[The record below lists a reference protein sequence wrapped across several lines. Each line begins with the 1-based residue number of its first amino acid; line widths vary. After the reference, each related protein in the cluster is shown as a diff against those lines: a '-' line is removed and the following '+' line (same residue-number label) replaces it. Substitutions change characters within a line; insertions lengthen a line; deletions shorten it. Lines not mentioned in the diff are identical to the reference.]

1 MCGIFGAIGN
11 NINPGII
18 RALAIANRRRGI
30 HSLGFFNN
38 TGLFV
43 KRAGDPVDCLGL
55 PKIDSF
61 IESSACKGWFVAGHT
76 RHATL
81 GAVTTRNAHPFRYG
95 RYIGCHNGIVDIPRN
110 SDYAVDSQYLF
121 DRLNQCNGDYQTA
134 FADIDGYWA
143 LAWFDGESF
152 FLQAHDNEVWI
163 GRDKRGTWYYS
174 SDYTHLAACAGKL
187 DSVDCI
193 DGGRTIRFDVKCRKY
208 RSCKSFVSTYWD
220 TWYDSFD
227 KAKTADPNDQDDRG
241 ANPFYDDYP
250 DDPNDPFYAG
260 PAEDRRWARYSAW
273 DDYVGTDER
282 LR

>member
-1 MCGIFGAIGN
+1 MCGIFGEIGN

-18 RALAIANRRRGI
+18 RALAIANRARGI

-61 IESSACKGWFVAGHT
+61 IESSACKGWFVAGT
-76 RHATL
+76 YTPCNPR
-81 GAVTTRNAHPFRYG
+81 G
-95 RYIGCHNGIVDIPRN
+95 RYNPQRPPFPLRPLHRGATMALWTFRN

-152 FLQAHDNEVWI
+152 FLQAH
-163 GRDKRGTWYYS
+163 R
-174 SDYTHLAACAGKL
+174 
-187 DSVDCI
+187 
-193 DGGRTIRFDVKCRKY
+193 
-208 RSCKSFVSTYWD
+208 
-220 TWYDSFD
+220 
-227 KAKTADPNDQDDRG
+227 
-241 ANPFYDDYP
+241 
-250 DDPNDPFYAG
+250 
-260 PAEDRRWARYSAW
+260 
-273 DDYVGTDER
+273 
-282 LR
+282 

>member
-18 RALAIANRRRGI
+18 RALAIANRARGI

-110 SDYAVDSQYLF
+110 RTM
-121 DRLNQCNGDYQTA
+121 RLTRNTC
-134 FADIDGYWA
+134 
-143 LAWFDGESF
+143 L
-152 FLQAHDNEVWI
+152 I
-163 GRDKRGTWYYS
+163 GSISATVTTRPPLPILTVIG
-174 SDYTHLAACAGKL
+174 AGL
-187 DSVDCI
+187 V
-193 DGGRTIRFDVKCRKY
+193 
-208 RSCKSFVSTYWD
+208 
-220 TWYDSFD
+220 
-227 KAKTADPNDQDDRG
+227 
-241 ANPFYDDYP
+241 
-250 DDPNDPFYAG
+250 
-260 PAEDRRWARYSAW
+260 
-273 DDYVGTDER
+273 
-282 LR
+282 

>member
-18 RALAIANRRRGI
+18 RALAIANRVRGI

-43 KRAGDPVDCLGL
+43 NGAGDPVDCLGL

-81 GAVTTRNAHPFRYG
+81 WG
-95 RYIGCHNGIVDIPRN
+95 RYNPQRPPFPLRSLHRVPQWHCGHLRN

-143 LAWFDGESF
+143 PAWFDGESF
-152 FLQAHDNEVWI
+152 FLQ
-163 GRDKRGTWYYS
+163 S
-174 SDYTHLAACAGKL
+174 
-187 DSVDCI
+187 
-193 DGGRTIRFDVKCRKY
+193 
-208 RSCKSFVSTYWD
+208 
-220 TWYDSFD
+220 
-227 KAKTADPNDQDDRG
+227 
-241 ANPFYDDYP
+241 
-250 DDPNDPFYAG
+250 
-260 PAEDRRWARYSAW
+260 AR
-273 DDYVGTDER
+273 
-282 LR
+282 